1 VVSLL
6 SGGVA
11 KVTEFLE
18 KNIRQLCSRK
28 WINRTRYSAQLSFPY
43 IWKEELMAG
52 DNKIGEISGF
62 QLRINDSTVLVR
74 FSRNAD
80 QDVRTKVRDILTEA
94 YEERFQQGISA
105 YAKSL

>member
-1 VVSLL
+1 
-6 SGGVA
+6 
-11 KVTEFLE
+11 
-18 KNIRQLCSRK
+18 
-28 WINRTRYSAQLSFPY
+28 
-43 IWKEELMAG
+43 MAG

-62 QLRINDSTVLVR
+62 QLRINDSAVLVR

-105 YAKSL
+105 YAQSL

>member
-1 VVSLL
+1 M
-6 SGGVA
+6 
-11 KVTEFLE
+11 
-18 KNIRQLCSRK
+18 
-28 WINRTRYSAQLSFPY
+28 QLSFPY

-52 DNKIGEISGF
+52 NNKIGEISGF